1 MKAPSS
7 SRRAAIASTSTC
19 GRRPRHKPRRNTF
32 LQFIDEATITV
43 AAGNGGDGIVAW
55 RREKYVPKG
64 GPAGGDGGGGG
75 SIFLQATAELS
86 TLVEFRYKRQFSA
99 ESGNAGGQSNKSG
112 RSGPDLTIPVPVGTL
127 VYRAFEGKAET
138 FLTDLA
144 QEGDRVQ
151 VARGGKGGLGNQHFA
166 TSTRQAPRIA
176 YNGEPGER
184 CALRLELKLLADCG
198 VIGVPNAGK
207 STLLSVVSAARPKIA
222 DYPFTTIE
230 PQLGVVR
237 VSDEESFVM
246 VDVPGLIEGAH
257 EGAGLG
263 DQFLKHVERTRALVH
278 LLDGAKPLDEIL
290 HDKTTIEGELRAWNP
305 ALLDRPTLL
314 VISKLDLPDAQERLN
329 DLREQFPDARGISSA
344 TREGVQEL
352 VYAIWQTIKNAPP
365 PQVVAPP
372 PALIELVPDEA
383 FAIERD
389 AEGAFILTGPRIE
402 RLAAVTNF
410 DSDEALARFERTL
423 AKMGVEKK
431 LRELGAVEGDTV
443 RIGQYE
449 FTYS

>member
-1 MKAPSS
+1 M
-7 SRRAAIASTSTC
+7 
-19 GRRPRHKPRRNTF
+19 
-32 LQFIDEATITV
+32 QFIDEATITV

-64 GPAGGDGGGGG
+64 GPAGGDGGSGG
-75 SIFLQATAELS
+75 SIYLQATAELS
-86 TLVEFRYKRQFSA
+86 TLVEFRYKRQFGA
-99 ESGNAGGQSNKSG
+99 ESGHAGGQSNKSG

-144 QEGDRVQ
+144 HDGDRVQ

-278 LLDGAKPLDEIL
+278 LLDGAKSLEEIL
-290 HDKTTIEGELRAWNP
+290 HDKATIESELSAWNP
-305 ALLDRPTLL
+305 ALLERPTLL
-314 VISKLDLPDAQERLN
+314 VVSKLDLPDARERLAE
-329 DLREQFPDARGISSA
+329 LRGQFPDARGISSA

-352 VYAIWQTIKNAPP
+352 VYAIWQTIKDAPL
-365 PQVVAPP
+365 PQIVTPP

-383 FAIERD
+383 FGIDRD
-389 AEGAFILTGPRIE
+389 ADGAFVLSGPRIE

-410 DSDEALARFERTL
+410 DSDEGLARFERAL

-431 LRELGAVEGDTV
+431 LRELGANEGDTV
-443 RIGQYE
+443 RIGPYE